1 MCFKIFDSRFICFP
15 PYVKC
20 YKRYIAMHMMLE
32 VGVYSDQLLPTGN
45 VECGDVSR
53 PGSWERYV
61 PGTWLLR
68 FNY

>member
-1 MCFKIFDSRFICFP
+1 
-15 PYVKC
+15 
-20 YKRYIAMHMMLE
+20 MHMMLE